1 MSEPTAPPA
10 RARFHLPTALR
21 VLMYAVVGAVLAVP
35 LARAPAVV
43 SAALGAGLG
52 AALGARAA
60 RGAYRS
66 VPLLAFALGVMLLTG
81 VLHTLL
87 LGSTTL
93 AGLLG
98 PTGAYRAADALLA
111 MGVLTGA
118 AFGLRALSSRRPLF
132 AALEVLLAVFA
143 FTQLVVA
150 HRDGAIN
157 RPFEI
162 ADPIL
167 ATGGDPSLVFI
178 GVGVAAALVVAL
190 TLLAEERAGRLVLHV
205 AVVGVLLALLAF
217 TTRMVGMPTPPESGG
232 GLGLRED
239 EGGPGGDQEREGQG
253 GQSGGSG
260 SGSPDSPEFRDNY
273 EGDQSDVPVGVVI
286 FRDDYSAPAG
296 VYYFRQG
303 AFSQWNGRRLVAS
316 TLADVD
322 RDLVQGFPVESTP
335 VRDPPP
341 LNATRREVETTV
353 ALLADHTLPFA
364 LESAVRLRPAPN
376 PDPSRF
382 RVAYH
387 VTSAA
392 MIADYF
398 SLLEADTGARTWS
411 SEALDEYTQAPA
423 DPRYRELAE
432 QIIAERVPADMR
444 DQDAAKVFAITEWL
458 GEHGIYSQ
466 RSQHASADDPT
477 AHFLFGDRTG
487 YCVHF
492 SHAAAFLFRSIGLPA
507 RVATGYAIPESNR
520 QGGSALLVTGQSSHA
535 WPEVYFEGFG
545 WVVTDVSPQQ
555 TLDPPAPP
563 PDPDLQR
570 LLGELARGQTLAPPD
585 AEDDVADAVAWLREF
600 LPTLG
605 WGALATLIAL
615 LVSLYLTKLWRR
627 LAPRFASD
635 PQLALVLHRAALDR
649 LSDVAVRRMP
659 GETREAFAARVAAQV
674 PSLAQLAAVTEGRAL
689 GSTRAQQVPRAEL
702 LSVAQRTRSEHARAF
717 PLGRRL
723 LGSLVPWSFL
733 RTR

>member
-1 MSEPTAPPA
+1 MSEPTAPA
-10 RARFHLPTALR
+10 RSRFHLPTVLR

-35 LARAPAVV
+35 LSHTPAVL

-52 AALGARAA
+52 AALGARLA
-60 RGAYRS
+60 RGPYRS
-66 VPLLAFALGVMLLTG
+66 LPLLGLALAGMVLTG
-81 VLHTLL
+81 ALHTLL
-87 LGSTTL
+87 LGSSGF
-93 AGLLG
+93 AAALG
-98 PTGAYRAADALLA
+98 PAPAYRAADALLA
-111 MGVLTGA
+111 MGVLAGGG
-118 AFGLRALSSRRPLF
+118 FVLRLLSARRPLF
-132 AALEVLLAVFA
+132 AALEVLLTVFA

-167 ATGGDPSLVFI
+167 ATGGDPSVVFI
-178 GVGVAAALVVAL
+178 GVGVLAALVVAL

-205 AVVGVLLALLAF
+205 AVVGVLLALLVV
-217 TTRMVGMPTPPESGG
+217 TTKLVGLPQPPEGG
-232 GLGLRED
+232 DGLGLREG
-239 EGGPGGDQEREGQG
+239 EGGGDGQRERAGGG
-253 GQSGGSG
+253 GESQ
-260 SGSPDSPEFRDNY
+260 DFRDDY

-296 VYYFRQG
+296 TYYFRQG

-316 TLADVD
+316 TLPDVD
-322 RDLVQGFPVESTP
+322 RDLVQGFPVESTA
-335 VRDPPP
+335 VREPPP

-353 ALLADHTLPFA
+353 VLLADHTLPFA

-423 DPRYRELAE
+423 DPRYRQLAE
-432 QIIAERVPADMR
+432 QIIAERVPTDLR

-458 GEHGIYSQ
+458 GEHVIYSQ
-466 RSQHASADDPT
+466 RSQHASAEDPT

-545 WVVTDVSPQQ
+545 WVVTDVFPQQ
-555 TLDPPAPP
+555 TLDPPTPP
-563 PDPDLQR
+563 PDADLQR
-570 LLGELARGQTLAPPD
+570 LLGELARGQSLAPPD
-585 AEDDVADAVAWLREF
+585 AEDRVADALAWVRHV
-600 LPTLG
+600 LPALG
-605 WGALATLIAL
+605 WGALGLLIAL
-615 LVSLYLTKLWRR
+615 LVALYLTKLWRR

-649 LSDVAVRRMP
+649 LSEVAVRRKP
-659 GETREAFAARVAAQV
+659 GETREAFAARVADRI
-674 PSLAQLAAVTEGRAL
+674 PSLARLTSVTEGLAL
-689 GSTRAQQVPRAEL
+689 GSDRAKQVPRAEL
-702 LSVAQRTRSEHARAF
+702 LSVALRARREHARAF

-723 LGSLVPWSFL
+723 LGWLVPWSFL

>member
-1 MSEPTAPPA
+1 MSETTERP
-10 RARFHLPTALR
+10 RVRLHLPTLLR
-21 VLMYAVVGAVLAVP
+21 ALMYAVVGAVLALP
-35 LARAPAVV
+35 LAHTPAVV
-43 SAALGAGLG
+43 TAALGGALG
-52 AALGARAA
+52 AVLGARAA
-60 RGAYRS
+60 RGPYRS
-66 VPLLAFALGVMLLTG
+66 VPLLGLGLGV
-81 VLHTLL
+81 VLVTAVIHTLL
-87 LGSTTL
+87 LGSSGF
-93 AGLLG
+93 AAALG
-98 PTGAYRAADALLA
+98 PAPAYRMADALLA
-111 MGVLTGA
+111 VGVLAGGG
-118 AFGLRALSSRRPLF
+118 FGLRVLSARRPLF

-143 FTQLVVA
+143 FTHLVVA

-167 ATGGDPSLVFI
+167 ATGGDPSVVFL
-178 GVGVAAALVVAL
+178 GVGVLAALVVAL

-205 AVVGVLLALLAF
+205 AVVGVLLALLVV
-217 TTRMVGMPTPPESGG
+217 TTRMVGMPAPPEGAG
-232 GLGLRED
+232 GLGLREG
-239 EGGPGGDQEREGQG
+239 EEEREGQG
-253 GQSGGSG
+253 REGGQGGG
-260 SGSPDSPEFRDNY
+260 GHQDSPEFRDNY

-286 FRDDYSAPAG
+286 FRDDYTTPAG

-316 TLADVD
+316 TLPDVD
-322 RDLVQGFPVESTP
+322 RDLVQGFPVESTA
-335 VRDPPP
+335 VREPPP

-411 SEALDEYTQAPA
+411 QAALAEYTTAPA

-432 QIIAERVPADMR
+432 QIIAERVPADLR

-458 GEHGIYSQ
+458 GEHGIYSL
-466 RSQHASADDPT
+466 RNQHSSAEDPT

-555 TLDPPAPP
+555 TLEPPSPP

-570 LLGELARGQTLAPPD
+570 LLGELARGQSVAPPD
-585 AEDDVADAVAWLREF
+585 AESDVANAVAWMREM
-600 LPTLG
+600 LPKLG
-605 WGALATLIAL
+605 WGALGLVIAL
-615 LVSLYLTKLWRR
+615 LLGLYVTKLWRR
-627 LAPRFASD
+627 LAPRFAD
-635 PQLALVLHRAALDR
+635 DQRLALLLHRAALDR
-649 LSDVAVRRMP
+649 LSDVAVRRAP
-659 GETREAFAARVAAQV
+659 GETREAFALRVAGQV
-674 PSLAQLAAVTEGRAL
+674 PSLARLASVTEGRAL
-689 GSTRAQQVPRAEL
+689 GSDRAKQVPRAEL
-702 LSVAQRTRSEHARAF
+702 LSAAQRARQEHARAF
-717 PLGRRL
+717 PFGRRL
-723 LGSLVPWSFL
+723 LGWLVPWSFL

>member
-1 MSEPTAPPA
+1 MSEPGVSA
-10 RARFHLPTALR
+10 RPRVHLPTVLR
-21 VLMYAVVGAVLAVP
+21 GLMYAVVGAVLAVP
-35 LARAPAVV
+35 LSHTPAVL

-52 AALGARAA
+52 ALLGAHVARGPYRSLPLLGLALGAI
-60 RGAYRS
+60 G
-66 VPLLAFALGVMLLTG
+66 LTALI
-81 VLHTLL
+81 HTLL
-87 LGSTTL
+87 LGS
-93 AGLLG
+93 AAFAAALG
-98 PTGAYRAADALLA
+98 PAPAYRTADALLA
-111 MGVLTGA
+111 MGVLAGGGFA
-118 AFGLRALSSRRPLF
+118 LRLLSARRPLF
-132 AALEVLLAVFA
+132 AALEVLLTVFA

-167 ATGGDPSLVFI
+167 ATGGDPSVVFI
-178 GVGVAAALVVAL
+178 GVGVLAALVVAL

-205 AVVGVLLALLAF
+205 AVVGVLLALLVV
-217 TTRMVGMPTPPESGG
+217 TTKMVGLPQPPEGG
-232 GLGLRED
+232 DGLGLREG
-239 EGGPGGDQEREGQG
+239 EGGRGGDREREGGRGEGEG
-253 GQSGGSG
+253 GGGAG
-260 SGSPDSPEFRDNY
+260 SQDFSDNY
-273 EGDQSDVPVGVVI
+273 EGDQSNVPVGVVI

-296 VYYFRQG
+296 TYYFRQG

-316 TLADVD
+316 TLPEVD
-322 RDLVQGFPVESTP
+322 RDLVQGFPVESTA
-335 VRDPPP
+335 VREPPP

-353 ALLADHTLPFA
+353 VLLADHTLPFA

-423 DPRYRELAE
+423 DPRYRQLAE
-432 QIIAERVPADMR
+432 QIIAERVPADLR

-458 GEHGIYSQ
+458 GEHVIYSL
-466 RSQHASADDPT
+466 RSQHASAEDPT

-492 SHAAAFLFRSIGLPA
+492 SHAAAFLFRSVGLPA

-545 WVVTDVSPQQ
+545 WVVTDVFPQQ
-555 TLDPPAPP
+555 TLDPPGPP

-570 LLGELARGQTLAPPD
+570 LLGELARGQSVAPPD
-585 AEDDVADAVAWLREF
+585 AEDPVADAVAWVRHV
-600 LPTLG
+600 LPALG
-605 WGALATLIAL
+605 WGALGLVIAL
-615 LVSLYLTKLWRR
+615 LVGLYLTKLWRR
-627 LAPRFASD
+627 VAPRFASD

-649 LSDVAVRRMP
+649 LSEVAVLRRP
-659 GETREAFAARVAAQV
+659 GETREVFAARVADHI
-674 PSLAQLAAVTEGRAL
+674 PSLARLTAVTEGLAL
-689 GSTRAQQVPRAEL
+689 GSDRAKQVPRAEL
-702 LSVAQRTRSEHARAF
+702 LSLAQRARSEHARAF

-723 LGSLVPWSFL
+723 LGWLVPWSFL